1 MTYKFIINLP
11 NRKNRLI
18 NTISE
23 LERVGLGKNI
33 IREYAVTPDEA
44 YEKRYKYL
52 SYEAIENIKNP
63 KSTQIIPSYK
73 ALACAISH
81 INVWKKILD
90 LDLKYAIVVEDDIL
104 IKDTEKFKIWYNN
117 IKININLEK
126 NLNNGYFVTFGS
138 KILNIENEN
147 ENYYYYNQYTDD
159 ISHLNIETESIE
171 NIRSRFMSSHFYF
184 INQNMIKYLLQ
195 NIHNLTY
202 QIDIQIGIIASKIL
216 FSYCNEYKHH
226 KFLNINTN
234 CIQQHTNYIS
244 DIQFYK
250 ISSKKLFSILNK
262 KYNVPLELIEKI
274 IFFIPDI
281 YKI

>member
-11 NRKNRLI
+11 NRKTRLI

-23 LERVGLGKNI
+23 LERVSLGENI
-33 IREYAVTPDEA
+33 IRELAVTSDEA
-44 YEKRYKYL
+44 YEKRYQYL
-52 SYEAIENIKNP
+52 SYEAIKNIKNP

-104 IKDTEKFKIWYNN
+104 IKDIEKFKIWYNN
-117 IKININLEK
+117 IKNNIDLEK
-126 NLNNGYFVTFGS
+126 NENNGYFVTFGS
-138 KILNIENEN
+138 KILDIENEN
-147 ENYYYYNQYTDD
+147 NNYYNQYTDN
-159 ISHLNIETESIE
+159 ISNLNIENESIE
-171 NIRSRFMSSHFYF
+171 NIRGRFMSSHFYF

-202 QIDIQIGIIASKIL
+202 QIDIQIGIIAGKIL
-216 FSYCNEYKHH
+216 TTYRTEFKHH

-234 CIQQHTNYIS
+234 CIQQNTNYIS

-250 ISSKKLFSILNK
+250 ISPKELFSILNK

>member
-23 LERVGLGKNI
+23 LESVGLGKNI
-33 IREYAVTPDEA
+33 IRELAVTPDEA
-44 YEKRYKYL
+44 FEKRYEYL
-52 SYEAIENIKNP
+52 SYEAIKNIKNP
-63 KSTQIIPSYK
+63 VSTKIIPSYK

-117 IKININLEK
+117 IKNNIDLEK
-126 NLNNGYFVTFGS
+126 NEKNGYFVTFGS

-147 ENYYYYNQYTDD
+147 NYYYNQYTDN
-159 ISHLNIETESIE
+159 ISNLNIENE
-171 NIRSRFMSSHFYF
+171 NIEPIRCSFMSSHFYF

-202 QIDIQIGIIASKIL
+202 QIDIQIGIIAGEIL
-216 FSYCNEYKHH
+216 TAYSNEFKHH

-234 CIQQHTNYIS
+234 CIQQNTNYKS

-250 ISSKKLFSILNK
+250 ISPKELFSILNK
-262 KYNVPLELIEKI
+262 KYIIALELIEKI

-281 YKI
+281 YKQ